1 MQQTAELTDRR
12 FSDEL
17 LDLARGTGFRD
28 PFFDAL
34 RRRRLSRAA
43 VKRWAIE
50 ASLVVR
56 DFTRFISALHANCP
70 YRDAQQ
76 LLAENLWEEHGHGH
90 EARDHY
96 QLIRRMARR
105 LGATDAE
112 LDHAAPLPATTDY
125 INACFK
131 LTRDGAFLDGLTAIG
146 VGLESFM
153 PRFFGALADELQA
166 QFDLAPEDVAYL
178 LVHVG
183 EDAEHA
189 RRSLEMLDKYAT
201 DEAQKASARR
211 ALMEMLAAK
220 HRFAEA
226 VYAHCAS
233 L

>member
-1 MQQTAELTDRR
+1 MRQTAGLTGTR
-12 FSDEL
+12 FSEEL
-17 LDLARGTGFRD
+17 LGLARGAGYRD
-28 PFFDAL
+28 PFFEAL
-34 RRRRLSRAA
+34 RSRRLSRAA

-56 DFTRFISALHANCP
+56 EFTRFISAMHANCP
-70 YRDAQQ
+70 HRDAQQ

-112 LDHAAPLPATTDY
+112 LDGAAPLAETTDY
-125 INACFK
+125 INACFR
-131 LTRDGAFLDGLTAIG
+131 LTRGGAFLDGLAAIG

-153 PRFFGALADELQA
+153 PRFFGALAEQLQA

-183 EDAEHA
+183 EDEDHA

-201 DEAQKASARR
+201 DEAQQESARR
-211 ALMEMLAAK
+211 ALLDMLAAK